1 MVSRS
6 RVKDTWKTK
15 NWFTVYSPRYF
26 GNIEIGET
34 VTGDPNKLLG
44 RVVEATLYD
53 ITGDLSLGHIS
64 LFFQIRELKEN
75 SAHTIFK
82 GHNFARDYLRS
93 LVRRGST
100 RIDGRFSISTK
111 DKYRLIVST
120 IAFTHNR
127 AKTSQERKIR
137 EIMKKVVH
145 RKAKGLTFQQF
156 VHECVLG
163 KVGSEIYNESKKI
176 MPLRKC
182 EVRKSKLVGEPV
194 TKADD

>member
-1 MVSRS
+1 MSRS

-15 NWFTVYSPRYF
+15 SWFTIYSPRYF

-34 VTGDPNKLLG
+34 VTNDPNKLLG

-53 ITGDLSLGHIS
+53 ITGDLSLGHIA
-64 LFFQIRELKEN
+64 LLFQIRELKEN

-82 GHNFARDYLRS
+82 GHKFARDYLRS

-100 RIDGRFSISTK
+100 RIDGRFSITTK

-127 AKTSQERKIR
+127 AKTSQERRIR
-137 EIMKKVVH
+137 EIMKEVVH
-145 RKAKGLTFQQF
+145 RKAKALTFQQF

-194 TKADD
+194 TKAAD